1 LPAVLRAATKV
12 ARTIERWHHRQMSRK
27 PTSNRKPP
35 STSKLERPR
44 PLAYARRQKT
54 GSDVEDD
61 KDRPADTQGAMPIGE
76 QLAAL
81 AKPDEAKSAAMK
93 SDKEEAKPAATKPDG
108 SKIEGAQAD
117 GAKADGSKTE
127 GVQADGAKA
136 DGSKAD
142 GSKADG
148 GKAEGSKADGGK
160 AEGSKP
166 DGGKASAKTDTSKP
180 DDDAATRSKRTTETP
195 VLEQP
200 DVDPWRS
207 RADTQLMPPL
217 TNVGAPPAVPAVA
230 PAMPAATGGV
240 EEPTFMPGPRDVPA
254 GNPNDPAPA
263 PGRVPRG
270 DSRSLRRENEFAL
283 VYRVGTFV
291 ISRFGTVG
299 TRGQWRV
306 VEYPTSNAAS
316 HAYAKESS
324 RFVSEGFSDYRDY

>member
-1 LPAVLRAATKV
+1 
-12 ARTIERWHHRQMSRK
+12 MSRK

-93 SDKEEAKPAATKPDG
+93 SDKEEAKPAAAKPADEAAQADG
-108 SKIEGAQAD
+108 SKPDAKLGGGKAD
-117 GAKADGSKTE
+117 GAKAEVSKT
-127 GVQADGAKA
+127 ADGAKA
-136 DGSKAD
+136 EASKTEGAKADGAKDAKAGAKVDDANVTDSKAEGTRAEAKAHASKAD
-142 GSKADG
+142 
-148 GKAEGSKADGGK
+148 
-160 AEGSKP
+160 
-166 DGGKASAKTDTSKP
+166 KP
-180 DDDAATRSKRTTETP
+180 DDAVTRSKRTTESP
-195 VLEQP
+195 PLEP
-200 DVDPWRS
+200 PADPWRS

-217 TNVGAPPAVPAVA
+217 ANVGAPPAVPAAA

-270 DSRSLRRENEFAL
+270 DSRSLRRGNEFAL
-283 VYRVGTFV
+283 VYRLATFV

-299 TRGQWRV
+299 TRGQ
-306 VEYPTSNAAS
+306 
-316 HAYAKESS
+316 
-324 RFVSEGFSDYRDY
+324 

>member
-1 LPAVLRAATKV
+1 MTRCVAGGSSRATKV

-54 GSDVEDD
+54 GAEAPDDD
-61 KDRPADTQGAMPIGE
+61 KEASKDAPKETQGGMPIGE

-81 AKPDEAKSAAMK
+81 AKPEEAKSAAMK
-93 SDKEEAKPAATKPDG
+93 PDKEEAKPAAKPA
-108 SKIEGAQAD
+108 EGAQAD
-117 GAKADGSKTE
+117 ASKTEGAKADGSKTE
-127 GVQADGAKA
+127 KA
-136 DGSKAD
+136 DGSKSEGA
-142 GSKADG
+142 
-148 GKAEGSKADGGK
+148 KAEAAKSEA
-160 AEGSKP
+160 ASP
-166 DGGKASAKTDTSKP
+166 DGVKTGGGVANP
-180 DDDAATRSKRTTETP
+180 DDAVTRSKRTTETP
-195 VLEQP
+195 PLEQP
-200 DVDPWRS
+200 GVDPWRS

-217 TNVGAPPAVPAVA
+217 TNLGAPPAVPAAA

-270 DSRSLRRENEFAL
+270 DSRSLRRGNEFAL
-283 VYRVGTFV
+283 VYRIGTFV
-291 ISRFGTVG
+291 IARFGTVG